1 MEDIKIR
8 KATIE
13 DTSEIVTLIKA
24 ALGENI
30 KKSDDIWI
38 WKHYK
43 NPFGESLIYVATFNN
58 KIVGMRSFM
67 QWSWI
72 NSKQDYKTLR
82 AVDSSV
88 DTKFRR
94 KGIFSNL
101 TKFTL
106 KEANAEGF
114 DFVFNTP
121 NEKSI
126 GAYLKLGWVV
136 NRKVKVNLL
145 LSPFS
150 VFSSTKKLGNFSKK
164 AKNIIINEV
173 KSFSKTSSKEQ
184 LSTPVTLPFLKWR
197 YLENP
202 IVDYNYLIN
211 GNILLIYRKKKI
223 KFITECRIVDILILN
238 NSEVTENDIKKAIT
252 ILSNK
257 YIITTLSSNIYKKL
271 FHVNFPHIVF
281 NYKHNGPNL
290 TTKEINI
297 EKTNYDILLDNK
309 SDYWDYSLGDM
320 ELF

>member
-13 DTSEIVTLIKA
+13 DTSEIVTLIKV
-24 ALGENI
+24 ALGETI

-72 NSKQDYKTLR
+72 NSKQEYKALR

-88 DTKFRR
+88 DPNYRR

-106 KEANAEGF
+106 KEAKAEGF

-126 GAYLKLGWVV
+126 GAYLKLGWLV

-150 VFSSTKKLGNFSKK
+150 IFSTTKKLESFSKK
-164 AKNIIINEV
+164 AKNIIINEIMT
-173 KSFSKTSSKEQ
+173 FSKISSKEQ
-184 LSTPVTLPFLKWR
+184 LSTPITLPFLKWR

-202 IVDYNYLIN
+202 IVHYNYLIKDN
-211 GNILLIYRKKKI
+211 VLLIYRKKKI

-238 NSEVTENDIKKAIT
+238 NSKVTEKDIKKAIT
-252 ILSNK
+252 TLSSK
-257 YIITTLSSNIYKKL
+257 YIITTLSSAIHKHL
-271 FHVNFPHIVF
+271 LHVNFPYIVF
-281 NYKHNGPNL
+281 NYKHKGPNL
-290 TTKEINI
+290 TTREINI
-297 EKTNYDILLDNK
+297 EKTKYDILLDNK